1 MTFKN
6 LTNLRLL
13 DISHNLLKDLMLQL
27 PNSLELLSLANNKL
41 IEIPFIKAPDN
52 LRELELQNNRIEE
65 LGSLGLVLE
74 NLKVENRD
82 FI

>member
-13 DISHNLLKDLMLQL
+13 DLSHNQLGDLMLQL
-27 PNSLELLSLANNKL
+27 PNSLELLNSANNKL
-41 IEIPFIKAPDN
+41 IEVPFIKAPDN
-52 LRELELQNNRIEE
+52 LGELELQNNRIEE

-74 NLKVENRD
+74 NLKVEKKN